1 MKKIIRV
8 GGYARVSTD
17 EQKKYGY
24 SIDSQVDKIKKYCE
38 LKEYKLVDMFIDEG
52 FTASNMK
59 RPRLT
64 DLLNSLDKID
74 AIVFTRLD
82 RFSRNVLEANKMLA
96 ILQKNNVSMIAI
108 EEEDINTT
116 DADGLFMFNLKVS
129 LAEREIKKT
138 SERIKSVFEYKVK
151 EGQVIS
157 GQVPRG
163 YKIGTIDGVKRLV
176 KNEEEKA
183 WIEEVFSHYATHQ
196 SLRATMK
203 YINKKYNFD
212 RGYQV
217 YNRIIR
223 NEVYTGQYMNNSNY
237 TDPYITREQYDR
249 NQITLNKNIRQRKN
263 KNYFL
268 FSGLIK
274 CPTCN
279 RTMVGSNNIKKKYNM
294 NYYYYRCQ
302 GYYRQY
308 NCSYNLHIRETF
320 IEEYLLNNVEDLA
333 KKYITQVNN
342 VKPIKVSNS
351 EKRKKSIKEELNN
364 LNYIFMKKRI
374 TQEEYDKLYEELE
387 AELKQLENNKSAVK
401 DTKALVDFLN
411 SGWRNIYDDLPR
423 DSKRSIWRNLIKEIE
438 ATPDKIKKVEF
449 L

>member
-1 MKKIIRV
+1 MKKVIRV